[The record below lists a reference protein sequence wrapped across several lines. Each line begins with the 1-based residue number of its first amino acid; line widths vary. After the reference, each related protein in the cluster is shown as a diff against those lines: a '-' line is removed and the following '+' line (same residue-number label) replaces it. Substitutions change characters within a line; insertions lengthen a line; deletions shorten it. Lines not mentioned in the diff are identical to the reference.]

1 MKINES
7 GRLNGIN
14 SYQRNIE
21 SREAQHIDKK
31 QRRKDEVSI
40 SMKAMELNAQSKV
53 QDPERAEKVQR
64 LKEEVESGRTRCLPN
79 DWQINCFLIF
89 NPITN
94 RVNPSER

>member
-64 LKEEVESGRTRCLPN
+64 LKEEVESGTYQVPAERLADKLLPYFQSYN
-79 DWQINCFLIF
+79 K
-89 NPITN
+89 
-94 RVNPSER
+94 SGESK

>member
-64 LKEEVESGRTRCLPN
+64 LKEEVESGTYQVSAERLADKLLPYFQSYN
-79 DWQINCFLIF
+79 K
-89 NPITN
+89 
-94 RVNPSER
+94 SGESK

>member
-64 LKEEVESGRTRCLPN
+64 LKEEVESGTYQVPAERLADKLLPYFQPYN
-79 DWQINCFLIF
+79 K
-89 NPITN
+89 
-94 RVNPSER
+94 SGESK